1 MTAVRIGAHYSVGG
15 SLEQAARDGYK
26 AGANTMQIFTASPRM
41 WRGSRPAAE
50 SVKRFAAARAELDIA
65 PLVVHGNYLVNLA
78 SIDEMIR
85 GKSIQAFREELLRC
99 IMVGA
104 DYLVLHPGNYKDQT
118 VETGVGAVA
127 LGIMEAAEGVPESK
141 LTLLLENSAGQG
153 ASLGSRMVEMIAIR
167 SLVEGKVPFA
177 VKYCM
182 DTCHAFSAGLDFI
195 DACAQLG
202 FENIPVIHANDSKTP
217 RGSRV
222 DRHENIGKGHLG
234 EDAFRQILSHPE
246 LRAKAFILETPFE
259 EEGDDARDI
268 ATLVRLAEPPAT

>member
-1 MTAVRIGAHYSVGG
+1 MGVTYRIGAHYSVGG
-15 SLEQAARDGYK
+15 SLEQAARDAHQ

-41 WRGSRPAAE
+41 WRASRPGAE
-50 SVKRFAAARAELDIA
+50 DVKRFRAARMELEIA

-78 SIDEMIR
+78 SIDETIR

-118 VETGVGAVA
+118 AETGVAAVA
-127 LGIMEAAEGVPESK
+127 LGIMEAAEGVPPSN

-153 ASLGSRMVEMIAIR
+153 ASLGSRISEMIMIR
-167 SLVEGKVPFA
+167 SLVDGKTPFA
-177 VKYCM
+177 VRYCM

-195 DACAQLG
+195 AACAQLG
-202 FENIPVIHANDSKTP
+202 FENVPVIHANDSKTP

-222 DRHENIGKGHLG
+222 DRHENIGKGHIG
-234 EDAFRQILSHPE
+234 PEPFREILTHEE
-246 LRAKAFILETPFE
+246 LRHKAFILETPFE
-259 EEGDDARDI
+259 QEGDDAKDI
-268 ATLVRLAEPPAT
+268 AALRSLCG

>member
-1 MTAVRIGAHYSVGG
+1 MSVTYRIGAHYSVGG
-15 SLEQAARDGYK
+15 SLEQAARDAHK

-41 WRGSRPAAE
+41 WRASRPGAE
-50 SVKRFAAARAELDIA
+50 DVKRFRAARVELDIA

-78 SIDEMIR
+78 SIDETIR

-118 VETGVGAVA
+118 AETGVAAVA
-127 LGIMEAAEGVPESK
+127 LGIMEAAEGVPQSN

-153 ASLGSRMVEMIAIR
+153 ASLGSRISEMIAIR
-167 SLVEGKVPFA
+167 SLVDGKVPFA
-177 VKYCM
+177 VRYCM

-195 DACAQLG
+195 AACSQLG
-202 FENIPVIHANDSKTP
+202 FENVPVIHANDSKTP

-222 DRHENIGKGHLG
+222 DRHENIGKGHIG
-234 EDAFRQILSHPE
+234 PEPFREILAHPE
-246 LRAKAFILETPFE
+246 LRHKAFILETPFE
-259 EEGDDARDI
+259 VDGDDARDI
-268 ATLVRLAEPPAT
+268 AALRALSIS